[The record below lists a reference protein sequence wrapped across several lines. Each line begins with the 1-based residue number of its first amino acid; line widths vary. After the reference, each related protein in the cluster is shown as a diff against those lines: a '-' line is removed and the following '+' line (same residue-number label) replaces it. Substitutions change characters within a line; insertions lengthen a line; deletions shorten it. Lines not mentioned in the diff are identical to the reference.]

1 MRGKVVIFN
10 VVLLILCILANSLVI
25 ADVVGNFE
33 VDKNT
38 EDASYEYNSGKLV
51 IHNGELTISG
61 TSTDC
66 ISIEGDAKV
75 KLKDLTINAASGAA
89 ISIKEGTTA
98 TITLEGEN
106 QLTSSNNYAGIEVAN
121 KNGVLANAIIE
132 GDGKLTATGNGN
144 AAGIGGDASNI
155 GLTGNITINGGT
167 IIAIGG
173 NNGAGIGT
181 SNVYERLKADQ
192 IPFGTITINGGNI
205 TADGN
210 GGGAGIGGGNH
221 SDSGKIIINGGT
233 IVHAEGRAG
242 GAGIGSGIGSTKP
255 KNGTEGPGFFFADI
269 EINGGI
275 IKEAKSEWL
284 GAGIGG
290 GYECD
295 AFIKITGGTIENAIG
310 GNGNSGS
317 LYQGGPGIG
326 AGYQGLQILEIT
338 GGTIVNAQGGTGAPG
353 IGYGPAALSSKR
365 TGAPTLSYDQS
376 IIRITGGTFENIEG
390 GMFASGIGSG
400 NGVEQCNIEITGGT
414 FGTVKG
420 YASSSDEKSGA
431 AGIGSGVGLN
441 DPNCQK
447 YRADTNLSIVITGGD
462 FEAIIGGWGASGV
475 GSGAN
480 NETIQELEID
490 ANNTTIKAYSDG
502 TKNAIDDTKNDN
514 NSINIQGYLMQAV
527 LSDLVNTEG
536 GAILN
541 VFNYANSTETY
552 DMDMPDSYKAF
563 GVIVKDA
570 SDYIV
575 KGEGGYFSAKSTPG
589 TDIPDDAVINPLL
602 GVSGDTSS
610 DHEYLYPTTDVPEP
624 VNRILKFEET
634 EWIYDSNEHKGIA
647 VIEGLY
653 TDSYTIYYRLEGQDE
668 WTEENPK
675 ITNVGSIKV
684 DVKAESSKGYET
696 IELNNVILRINPK
709 EISITIDNKEKQY
722 DEIDPELTYSFEEN
736 EIYEDE
742 IKEQV
747 ANLKISRKE
756 GERIGKYEITVEDVK
771 FDNYVLKIQEG
782 ILEIKKNPE
791 KPQPIINPKT
801 FDNICLAALI
811 AAIGIGILC
820 IANFRKNKK

>member
-1 MRGKVVIFN
+1 
-10 VVLLILCILANSLVI
+10 
-25 ADVVGNFE
+25 
-33 VDKNT
+33 
-38 EDASYEYNSGKLV
+38 
-51 IHNGELTISG
+51 
-61 TSTDC
+61 
-66 ISIEGDAKV
+66 GDAKV

-121 KNGVLANAIIE
+121 KNGVLANAIFE
-132 GDGKLTATGNGN
+132 GDGKLTASGKGN
-144 AAGIGGDASNI
+144 AAGIGGDVTNGS
-155 GLTGNITINGGT
+155 LSGNITINGGT
-167 IIAIGG
+167 IIATSGSG
-173 NNGAGIGT
+173 GAGIGT
-181 SNVYERLKADQ
+181 ATIYDKRKANTTS
-192 IPFGTITINGGNI
+192 FGSITINGGNI

-255 KNGTEGPGFFFADI
+255 KDGTEGPGFFFADI

-376 IIRITGGTFENIEG
+376 IIKITGGTFENIEG

-420 YASSSDEKSGA
+420 YPSSSDEKSGA

-480 NETIQELEID
+480 NETIHELEID

-514 NSINIQGYLMQAV
+514 NSINIHGYLMQAV

-563 GVIVKDA
+563 GVIVKDE

-602 GVSGDTSS
+602 EVSGDTSS

-634 EWIYDSNEHKGIA
+634 E
-647 VIEGLY
+647 
-653 TDSYTIYYRLEGQDE
+653 
-668 WTEENPK
+668 
-675 ITNVGSIKV
+675 
-684 DVKAESSKGYET
+684 
-696 IELNNVILRINPK
+696 
-709 EISITIDNKEKQY
+709 
-722 DEIDPELTYSFEEN
+722 
-736 EIYEDE
+736 
-742 IKEQV
+742 
-747 ANLKISRKE
+747 
-756 GERIGKYEITVEDVK
+756 
-771 FDNYVLKIQEG
+771 
-782 ILEIKKNPE
+782 
-791 KPQPIINPKT
+791 
-801 FDNICLAALI
+801 
-811 AAIGIGILC
+811 
-820 IANFRKNKK
+820 